1 MSDFNPEII
10 YSYTRAQAIA
20 DGVLIDVTSQ
30 AQEAGFKIPVA
41 ISAALYHEYIVP
53 PEGTEESEGQSLED
67 RLHDAFWMLKAAAS
81 TRWDKDHVSFR
92 VLFLTKAVPR
102 TLSEVECWAIVG
114 PDDDGRPC
122 LTIMLP
128 SDY

>member
-1 MSDFNPEII
+1 MSDFKPEII

-20 DGVLIDVTSQ
+20 DGVLIDVTPQ
-30 AQEAGFKIPVA
+30 AKEAGFKIPVA
-41 ISAALYHEYIVP
+41 VTTALHNEYIVP
-53 PEGTEESEGQSLED
+53 PEGTEQSEGQSIEG
-67 RLHDAFWMLKAAAS
+67 RLHDVFWMLKAAAS
-81 TRWDKDHVSFR
+81 TRPDESLVSFR

-102 TLSEVECWAIVG
+102 SLSEIECWGIVG
-114 PDDDGRPC
+114 PNDDKSAC